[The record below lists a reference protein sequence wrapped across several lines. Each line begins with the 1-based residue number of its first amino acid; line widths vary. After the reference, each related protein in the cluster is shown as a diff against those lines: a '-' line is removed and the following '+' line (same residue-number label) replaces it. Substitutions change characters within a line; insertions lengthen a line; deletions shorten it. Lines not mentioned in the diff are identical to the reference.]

1 MPKQL
6 LLCLLFAALSFAA
19 PLRPISI
26 PTLLIELN
34 MTFSELFPAQLNS
47 SDFVYTYSQSEAR
60 FKGPA
65 YDGGTIDVVGCSGMK
80 EDCPSGGGMVRQP
93 FASAPSPHHPLVPQQ
108 PEHAVL
114 QRLRPLPP
122 WHLAALP
129 GNRFPQH
136 ATLLRAQP
144 RRQPGLPRSQRISDP
159 RRRRNFLCC
168 RESLGWLHCDRGC
181 SCAAK
186 DQGRRYSARCRVI
199 YSSLSI
205 STRT

>member
-6 LLCLLFAALSFAA
+6 LLCLLFAVLSFAA

-93 FASAPSPHHPLVPQQ
+93 FASAPSPH
-108 PEHAVL
+108 
-114 QRLRPLPP
+114 PP
-122 WHLAALP
+122 ASAA
-129 GNRFPQH
+129 
-136 ATLLRAQP
+136 TTRAH
-144 RRQPGLPRSQRISDP
+144 S
-159 RRRRNFLCC
+159 
-168 RESLGWLHCDRGC
+168 
-181 SCAAK
+181 AAK
-186 DQGRRYSARCRVI
+186 TAAPAPVALGSSPRKLFSTTCNTATRSAPSAARLAPI
-199 YSSLSI
+199 AADF
-205 STRT
+205 